1 MSNASDDLAALEQEC
16 ELEFFTAGGPGGQH
30 RNRVATGVRLRHLP
44 SGIVVAATERRSQ
57 AANRRVALERLA
69 ARLAQAAIVPK
80 ERHAT
85 RPSRASKLE
94 RLAHKRQR
102 SAIKSNRSRPRL
114 DD

>member
-1 MSNASDDLAALEQEC
+1 MNNHEALERDC

-44 SGIVVAATERRSQ
+44 TGTVVTATERRSQ

-69 ARLAQAAIVPK
+69 ERLARAAVVPQT
-80 ERHAT
+80 RHAT
-85 RPSRASKLE
+85 RPTLASQ
-94 RLAHKRQR
+94 RRRVDHKRQR
-102 SAIKSNRSRPRL
+102 SVVKLGRRRPNA

>member
-1 MSNASDDLAALEQEC
+1 VSTTEDLAALEQAC

-44 SGIVVAATERRSQ
+44 SGIVVTATERRSQ
-57 AANRRVALERLA
+57 AANRRVALERLS
-69 ARLAQAAIVPK
+69 ARLAQTAIVPK

-94 RLAHKRQR
+94 RLAFKRQR
-102 SAIKSNRSRPRL
+102 SAIKAGRSRPRFE
-114 DD
+114 D